1 MKRLI
6 PAAFA
11 AFLAADTF
19 AAGLSATRAE
29 IVTAE
34 FNKQTCYIG
43 VPFTSLSNGEWKI
56 ELVDAQAG
64 NFTDRRQWNSYS
76 ASLQL
81 CPKGGLQWNG
91 KVSDGTTYVWK
102 WRIKR

>member
-34 FNKQTCYIG
+34 FASAAEAEAAQIAVAPLPEGRKLA
-43 VPFTSLSNGEWKI
+43 FTSRWDDSNWQHVPRAEM
-56 ELVDAQAG
+56 
-64 NFTDRRQWNSYS
+64 FS
-76 ASLQL
+76 ASE
-81 CPKGGLQWNG
+81 
-91 KVSDGTTYVWK
+91 
-102 WRIKR
+102 

>member
-11 AFLAADTF
+11 AFLASDTF

-34 FNKQTCYIG
+34 FAETCRIG
-43 VPFTSLSNGEWKI
+43 IPFTSLSNGEWKI
-56 ELVDAQAG
+56 ELVDAQTG
-64 NFTDRRQWNSYS
+64 SFTDLREWKNDY
-76 ASLQL
+76 ANFQL